1 MEKFPSENT
10 PDYSTP
16 EGQSKWLADDI
27 EFLESEKKK
36 AEESGDVEYAKKNEA
51 YIAADKMQAEQVNR
65 DLKEQAEVKAS
76 LADVASEEARSEA
89 NEEAKIPY
97 TSPYG
102 WGGEPEM
109 LTQEEYEARKEADK
123 DLVG

>member
-1 MEKFPSENT
+1 MEKLPSENT

-16 EGQSKWLADDI
+16 EAQSEWLAQDI

-76 LADVASEEARSEA
+76 LSDVASEEARAEA
-89 NEEAKIPY
+89 NENDSFIGGDGVKHEISDDPY
-97 TSPYG
+97 
-102 WGGEPEM
+102 EFRQQ
-109 LTQEEYEARKEADK
+109 LEADR
-123 DLVG
+123 DLRE

>member
-16 EGQSKWLADDI
+16 EAQSEWLAQDI

-76 LADVASEEARSEA
+76 LSDVASEEARAEA
-89 NEEAKIPY
+89 NENDSFIGGDGVKHEISDDPY
-97 TSPYG
+97 
-102 WGGEPEM
+102 EFRQQ
-109 LTQEEYEARKEADK
+109 LEADR
-123 DLVG
+123 DLRE